1 MQRQLSTPEMP
12 IFPGEE
18 QEEDLE
24 AKPVK
29 APAVRSSWAATE
41 RSVHLVPLL
50 TVLCFVVLFLCSH
63 APSPS
68 DMASFGGKAAVSR
81 KPKSL

>member
-18 QEEDLE
+18 QEADLE
-24 AKPVK
+24 AKPEK
-29 APAVRSSWAATE
+29 APAVMGRSI
-41 RSVHLVPLL
+41 HLIPLL
-50 TVLCFVVLFLCSH
+50 TVLCYVVLFLCSH
-63 APSPS
+63 APSAS
-68 DMASFGGKAAVSR
+68 DMASFGGKAAGSR